1 MAKHTLTQAARLCNV
16 SRNTLYRAIRE
27 GRLTRLP
34 DSTID
39 TSELLRAGFE
49 VQQRN
54 VQVEHE
60 VNTVERSVSTDK
72 DRLIEHLEREL
83 ETSKAREHDLRRLI
97 DQEKEEKSR
106 IMALLTAG
114 QPQPPGLRDR
124 LRRFWRGTE

>member
-1 MAKHTLTQAARLCNV
+1 MATHTLSQAARLCNV

-54 VQVEHE
+54 VQVEHG

-83 ETSKAREHDLRRLI
+83 ETSKAREHDLRRLV

-106 IMALLTAG
+106 IMALLEIG
-114 QPQPPGLRDR
+114 KRPGLRDR